1 MNSQTSADLA
11 AFALRVSTGILFV
24 AHGLMKVLVFTVPG
38 TVGYFESLG
47 LPGFLAYLTIL
58 AELAGGAAL
67 ILGIGTR
74 VVSLAL
80 IPVLLGATWAHSG
93 NGWSFS
99 GEGGGWEYPLFWTV
113 AQVAVVLLGSGAYA
127 MRVPALDKALGQF
140 A

>member
-1 MNSQTSADLA
+1 MNSQTSADFA

-47 LPGFLAYLTIL
+47 LPGFVAYLTIL

>member
-113 AQVAVVLLGSGAYA
+113 AQVAVALLGSGAYA

>member
-1 MNSQTSADLA
+1 MNSQTSADFA

-113 AQVAVVLLGSGAYA
+113 AQVAVALLGSGAYA

>member
-1 MNSQTSADLA
+1 MPNLIQEKTDEFSD
-11 AFALRVSTGILFV
+11 FGRLRRLR
-24 AHGLMKVLVFTVPG
+24 
-38 TVGYFESLG
+38 
-47 LPGFLAYLTIL
+47 
-58 AELAGGAAL
+58 
-67 ILGIGTR
+67 IGTR
-74 VVSLAL
+74 IVSLAL

>member
-47 LPGFLAYLTIL
+47 LPGFLAHLTIL

-113 AQVAVVLLGSGAYA
+113 AQVAVALLGSGAYA